1 MSTPTRLRDPWA
13 IDDAIEVLPPDAP
26 RELWLAER
34 QKGLGGS
41 DTSAVFGINQ
51 YTSPIRLWLD
61 KTGRAD
67 EVPDNDFMEWGR
79 RLEPVAA
86 DWFSDHYEMEVRTCG
101 LLRSLDHPILQATPD
116 RLTADGGGLE
126 IKTLEGHTEYQWDDG
141 QIPDHAE
148 LQAQKCMAVSGRPH
162 WWVLGLVN
170 GRRPHVRRLERDEAL
185 IAEIIRFESWWWES
199 YVLTDEMPPLDDSEA
214 TNATMREMYARA
226 VTGKTI
232 AITPEL
238 LGLFRELREAKEAM
252 RLAEA
257 VVTGIDSK
265 IRLAVGDADV
275 VVRDLSVPLDDSKES
290 KDNVLLTAS
299 NNGTFGGKKF
309 TAAYPELAAEYRKNS
324 SVLDTARLQ
333 KEHADAY
340 NAHRARVLRTRKTLD
355 TLIDSTP
362 GSK

>member
-1 MSTPTRLRDPWA
+1 VSAPTRLRDPWA
-13 IDDAIEVLPPDAP
+13 IEAAVEVLPPDAP

-86 DWFSDHYEMEVRTCG
+86 DWFSDHYGMEVRTCG

-126 IKTLEGHTEYQWDDG
+126 VKTLEWHTEHEWDDG

-170 GRRPHVRRLERDEAL
+170 GRRPHVRRRERDEAM
-185 IAEIIRFESWWWES
+185 IAKIIRFETWWWES
-199 YVLTDEMPPLDDSEA
+199 YVLADEMPPLDDSEA
-214 TNATMREMYARA
+214 TNSTMRELYSRA
-226 VTGKTI
+226 VAGKAI

-238 LGLFRELREAKEAM
+238 LALFRELREAKEAV

-265 IRLAVGDADV
+265 IRLALGDAEV
-275 VVRDLSVPLDDSKES
+275 LVRDLDAPRDGSKEG
-290 KDNVLLTAS
+290 KANVLLTAAQ
-299 NNGTFGGKKF
+299 NGAFNPSRF
-309 TAAYPELAAEYRKNS
+309 TEAHPTIAAACRKDVSVLDLDRIKRDHAAEY
-324 SVLDTARLQ
+324 A
-333 KEHADAY
+333 
-340 NAHRARVLRTRKTLD
+340 AHRARQLRPRKTLD
-355 TLIDSTP
+355 NLIDNTP